1 MAKSTQTSA
10 KTDSSAGTTANE
22 SKRQARKATT
32 KRSAPKKVP
41 TRKAVTRRP
50 ARKPAPVPT
59 RTESERRHMIAEAAY
74 YLAEK
79 RGFADGDPTR
89 DWIAAEA
96 QIDAQLR
103 QESAT

>member
-1 MAKSTQTSA
+1 MAKSTQKDA
-10 KTDSSAGTTANE
+10 KTEARAGSPATK
-22 SKRQARKATT
+22 SKRPARKAASKRPAT
-32 KRSAPKKVP
+32 K
-41 TRKAVTRRP
+41 KAATARVVARRP
-50 ARKPAPVPT
+50 ARKPISE
-59 RTESERRHMIAEAAY
+59 RTFSESERRHMIAEAAY

-103 QESAT
+103 QRRLG